1 MLNNINSRGLSKCLE
16 FSWRNQFRCFK
27 EHWWLVEQKSR
38 IPNCSC
44 WYKWPNKYINLLSN
58 VKKIVD
64 KTNKTSL
71 DTVLTDT
78 YSRLKNSIRKKISLI
93 SNDIIKEEHL
103 GIKSLHLNRKGK
115 NLCQGT
121 VKFYWGASSSP
132 LGDSYYE
139 LEIASNTII
148 INSKLTLMDIRIS
161 NINRLVFGH
170 LNIKS

>member
-1 MLNNINSRGLSKCLE
+1 MLNNINSRGLSKCFE

-78 YSRLKNSIRKKISLI
+78 YSQLKNSVRKKISLI

-103 GIKSLHLNRKGK
+103 GIKIFTLTGKVRIFAKELLN
-115 NLCQGT
+115 
-121 VKFYWGASSSP
+121 FI
-132 LGDSYYE
+132 E
-139 LEIASNTII
+139 
-148 INSKLTLMDIRIS
+148 
-161 NINRLVFGH
+161 GH
-170 LNIKS
+170 QVAH